1 MISLLL
7 LLGMGATAFAPA
19 ASAAPVYSPPSGAW
33 ARFASDLDAAQG
45 LANGSGVTIA
55 LVSTG
60 VDPAVIGG
68 GKVTTGPNYI
78 FKPQA
83 AESLMLGTQ
92 FAAFLVGAHGQ
103 SAGIAPGARILSLRT
118 EPDSTE
124 PGARAFFTN
133 GSDLDEQA
141 LEAKAIRYAA
151 GHGAQVIL
159 TDFGSANQPTTDLLS
174 AVSYAVSRNVVIV
187 TGAFPVS
194 GASSQY
200 LYPEG
205 LPGVIGVVPVTL
217 PGGTPP
223 QATLGG
229 QHNNSVL
236 ISAPANEVPASQN
249 FTLLNFGTAMGFVTG
264 TVALIKQRYP
274 HISPALV
281 ARALA
286 MSARYHP
293 RGGYSTSAGF
303 GVLDP
308 YNAILDAGK
317 LTSLAGTAPA
327 GGSRAVTAG
336 GHFGKPPGVTSAL
349 PPIGRAA
356 YLYWGLIALG
366 GVLLLSDLALVVR
379 RRRRRSRARRGG
391 APQFVPQAPVPHAP
405 GPQYAAQA
413 QVAQQYGGRQYAG
426 QPYAGQQDPWQ
437 QDPWQQVGSRYLEST
452 QSAAQYPAAQYP
464 AAPNPAAPN
473 PAAPNPAAPYQE
485 RPSFSPRPAPP
496 PTRPQPVLPETPP
509 DKPPEPKRGWFD
521 PR

>member
-33 ARFASDLDAAQG
+33 ARFTSDLDAAQG
-45 LANGSGVTIA
+45 LATGSGVTIA

-60 VDPAVIGG
+60 VDSAFIGG

-83 AESLMLGTQ
+83 AESQMIGTQ

-124 PGARAFFTN
+124 PGARTFFTN
-133 GSDLDEQA
+133 GSDVDEQA
-141 LEAKAIRYAA
+141 TEAKAIRYAA
-151 GHGAQVIL
+151 SHGAQVIL
-159 TDFGSANQPTTDLLS
+159 TDFGSTSEPSADLIS
-174 AVSYAVSRNVVIV
+174 SVGYAVSRNVVIV

-194 GASSQY
+194 GASSRY

-205 LPGVIGVVPVTL
+205 LPGVIGVAPVTL

-223 QATLGG
+223 QATLGA

-236 ISAPANEVPASQN
+236 ISAPANEVPASLD
-249 FTLLNFGTAMGFVTG
+249 FTLLNFGTAMGLVTG

-293 RGGYSTSAGF
+293 SGGYSTSAGF

-308 YNAILDAGK
+308 YDAILDAGK
-317 LTSLAGTAPA
+317 VTSLAGTAPA
-327 GGSRAVTAG
+327 GGFRAVTAG

-356 YLYWGLIALG
+356 YLYWALIAVG
-366 GVLLLSDLALVVR
+366 AVLLVSDLALVVR
-379 RRRRRSRARRGG
+379 RRRRRSRVRRGG
-391 APQFVPQAPVPHAP
+391 STQFVPQAPVP
-405 GPQYAAQA
+405 QYAAPA
-413 QVAQQYGGRQYAG
+413 QVAQPYGAQQYAG
-426 QPYAGQQDPWQ
+426 QPYAGQESAGQ
-437 QDPWQQVGSRYLEST
+437 QDPGQQDSWQQHVGSRYLEAT
-452 QSAAQYPAAQYP
+452 QPAAQYP
-464 AAPNPAAPN
+464 ADQYPAVPNPAP
-473 PAAPNPAAPYQE
+473 PYQA
-485 RPSFSPRPAPP
+485 RPSFSPRPVPP

-509 DKPPEPKRGWFD
+509 GKPAESGRGWFD
-521 PR
+521 PQ